1 MIEGVRSEGEDHPS
15 KRIQL
20 DQSVIREKRLRDFVT
35 RNTRKFFEILSI
47 PDSFLEVDPGS
58 WETNPDYLQAED
70 IVRAL
75 RVVND
80 TAERGVALMQE
91 YNALLTKDEE
101 QTQFALQIIQEHRKR
116 YPDCKKATIVQ
127 GLASTSASA
136 T

>member
-1 MIEGVRSEGEDHPS
+1 MRKD
-15 KRIQL
+15 
-20 DQSVIREKRLRDFVT
+20 RDFVT

-47 PDSFLEVDPGS
+47 PDSLLEVDPGS

-91 YNALLTKDEE
+91 YNALLSKDEE
-101 QTQFALQIIQEHRKR
+101 QTQFALQVIQEHRKR
-116 YPDCKKATIVQ
+116 HPDCKKATIVR
-127 GLASTSASA
+127 GLASTTASA